1 MSPSSEQYAEIA
13 ALFTTEENVAQRTSV
28 ELLIPAHLP
37 VQGGLWLVPYAG
49 REAGAGNAILVR
61 MHEETIDLAAIGNSD
76 LQIQSCNSLDDFM
89 QQLEQPVQHWIVQ
102 PPEDADPTMLLHCD
116 ADSITLLSGADQ
128 AAVVGA
134 YRLLKGFVTAAS
146 NKDAMP
152 SIRIV
157 IVGAEERA
165 AADAANRIMQTAK
178 HQLGVQIDIGQPL
191 PAMGSQ
197 PKVLSQGSLPR
208 LCNIVDLLTRI
219 RASAK
224 ANSGVA
230 ETLDTAERFE
240 NKDISSVPA
249 DELPAEELL
258 EDKIESA
265 SAEYDKKSIDE
276 TSDLEDL
283 LVSYVDDLLSI
294 SLRCPGHDEIELA
307 IDTNG
312 CIHILAHVNDLRKTS
327 IVSAWVIN
335 HRSLIQMACGGLSL
349 NQSLPPI
356 QHLFTDDAVS
366 VSDLQGTNI
375 KLHLLT
381 EVEIEG
387 KRGPFSTPLN

>member
-1 MSPSSEQYAEIA
+1 MSPSSEQYAQIA
-13 ALFTTEENVAQRTSV
+13 ALFTTEENVAQRTLV

-37 VQGGLWLVPYAG
+37 VQGGLWLVPYAS
-49 REAGAGNAILVR
+49 REAGDSNSILVR
-61 MHEETIDLAAIGNSD
+61 MHEETIDIAAMGNSNI
-76 LQIQSCNSLDDFM
+76 QIQSCNSLDSFM
-89 QQLEQPVQHWIVQ
+89 QKIEHPVQHWIVQ

-116 ADSITLLSGADQ
+116 ADRITLLSGADQ

-134 YRLLKGFVTAAS
+134 YRLLKGFVTAAT
-146 NKDAMP
+146 NKDAIP
-152 SIRIV
+152 PIRIV

-219 RASAK
+219 RTSTQGG
-224 ANSGVA
+224 SDVA
-230 ETLDTAERFE
+230 DVFDATERFE
-240 NKDISSVPA
+240 NQEISSV
-249 DELPAEELL
+249 PAEELL
-258 EDKIESA
+258 EDK
-265 SAEYDKKSIDE
+265 AEKMSVEHDEKPIDE
-276 TSDLEDL
+276 TSDLGDT
-283 LVSYVDDLLSI
+283 LVSYVSDLLSI

-312 CIHILAHVNDLRKTS
+312 CVHILAHVDDMRKAS
-327 IVSAWVIN
+327 IVSAWITN
-335 HRSLIQMACGGLSL
+335 QWRLIQMACGGLNL

-356 QHLFTDDAVS
+356 QHLFTDDASS

-387 KRGPFSTPLN
+387 KCGPFSTPLN